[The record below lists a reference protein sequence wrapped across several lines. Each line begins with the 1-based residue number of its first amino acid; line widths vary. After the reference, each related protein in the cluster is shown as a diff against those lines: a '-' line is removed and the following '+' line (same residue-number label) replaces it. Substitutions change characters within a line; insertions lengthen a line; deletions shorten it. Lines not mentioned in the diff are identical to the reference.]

1 MKNIL
6 YITENRQIN
15 SCNFNKFTNAIHALR
30 ILDEHVMFY
39 MLEGQWEIFEDGNVY
54 NIGKDDVLFLH
65 SGHHHYGL
73 RPGSN
78 VIRTCFIHF
87 TPLQNDFLS
96 ADSPQKK
103 NNIDDWIIEI
113 DTVTHCGNTPNV
125 KALFEELIKIF
136 YSDNTYKHIGIA
148 GKLNSLLYELANIS
162 LAKQPHD
169 PIILK
174 IIDQISNNPSKF
186 YKLEELAEEYFI
198 CQKTLSSHFKEECGI
213 SLHQYQLALKLKMAD
228 FLMKSNPE
236 ITLKEISGQF
246 GFYDEYHFCKS
257 YKKHYGLS
265 PKNKK

>member
-15 SCNFNKFTNAIHALR
+15 SCNFNKFTNAIHASR

-148 GKLNSLLYELANIS
+148 GKLNSLLYELA
-162 LAKQPHD
+162 
-169 PIILK
+169 
-174 IIDQISNNPSKF
+174 
-186 YKLEELAEEYFI
+186 EEYFI